1 MIFRSKM
8 AKAALVA
15 LALSVVAPLA
25 VSTAEAAP
33 NNWQHQQQHHK
44 YDNRHH
50 AQQNWRNHHHA
61 QPQHA
66 RQHRGHDRHN
76 GMTNQAWRRFG
87 N

>member
-1 MIFRSKM
+1 MMFRSKM

-33 NNWQHQQQHHK
+33 NNWQHQQHHK

-50 AQQNWRNHHHA
+50 AQQNWRNHHHV
-61 QPQHA
+61 QQRH
-66 RQHRGHDRHN
+66 GHDRHH

>member
-1 MIFRSKM
+1 MMFRSKL

-33 NNWQHQQQHHK
+33 NNWQSQQHHK

-50 AQQNWRNHHHA
+50 AQQNWRNHHRSH
-61 QPQHA
+61 H
-66 RQHRGHDRHN
+66 
-76 GMTNQAWRRFG
+76 
-87 N
+87 

>member
-1 MIFRSKM
+1 MMFRSKM

-25 VSTAEAAP
+25 VSTAEAAQ

-50 AQQNWRNHHHA
+50 VQQNWRNHHHV
-61 QPQHA
+61 QPRH
-66 RQHRGHDRHN
+66 GHDRHH